1 MATYM
6 LVHGGGHG
14 SWCWQPVARRLRAF
28 GHEVYT
34 PTLTGLGERSHL
46 LFPELGLDTHIEDV
60 VRVLEFEDLRDV
72 ILVGHSYGGM
82 VITGVADRM
91 IDRIKDLVYLDAAI
105 PQNGEALVDVSPGL
119 LALCGTT
126 RVVDGVKLGLWP
138 DTAAG
143 SIYGLQGSR
152 YEEWALQRLVPHP
165 WKSVTDRL
173 ALNHPQAVAA
183 LRRTVVNCL
192 SSLST
197 RPERIRDRWLDADH
211 VWSIDTGH
219 DLMLTEP
226 EWVVSVLTDLAD

>member
-1 MATYM
+1 MAIYV

-14 SWCWQPVARRLRAF
+14 GWCWQPVARLLRAL

-60 VRVLEFEDLRDV
+60 SRVLEFEDLRDV

-82 VITGVADRM
+82 VITGAADRM
-91 IDRIKDLVYLDAAI
+91 IDRVKELVYLDAAI
-105 PQNGEALVDVSPGL
+105 PRSGEALIDVSPGL
-119 LALCGTT
+119 LALCGDTK
-126 RVVDGVKLGLWP
+126 VVDDVELGLWP

-143 SIYGLQGSR
+143 VLYGLNGSP
-152 YEEWALQRLVPHP
+152 YEEWALRRLVPHP
-165 WKSVTDRL
+165 WKTVTDRL
-173 ALNHPQAVAA
+173 VLNNPPAVSA

-192 SSLST
+192 SSLSA
-197 RPERIRDRWLDADH
+197 RPERLRERWLKADR
-211 VWSIDTGH
+211 VVSIDTGH

-226 EWVVSVLTDLAD
+226 DWVVSVLTDFAD